1 MPTNTYTKQGLTF
14 QQLALA
20 EIKPKTTKSKSQTH
34 HYPRKCWWITVLM
47 PDQTI
52 HDYQLS
58 KDLQN
63 ACQNSTKAERDQYL
77 MHSVIV
83 IPLTKFYVHQNGK
96 KYADMTIGRIVKIF
110 KRSHTS
116 NSRLI
121 TRRQLVKPTYN
132 NWDYPKYNQMFNYLK
147 HDYDR
152 ASQER
157 IHDALTKLVKPKF
170 PLGTWSIT
178 NLTIISIL
186 VFSFIINIMILQ
198 AHPNWILTTLLTTM
212 MIDVIV
218 SILALWPLYLV
229 HCPTYKW
236 TPQELESLSKY

>member
-1 MPTNTYTKQGLTF
+1 MPTDIYTKQGLTF
-14 QQLALA
+14 QQLALS
-20 EIKPKTTKSKSQTH
+20 EIKPKTTKPKSQTH
-34 HYPRKCWWITVLM
+34 HYPRKCWWITVVM

-83 IPLTKFYVHQNGK
+83 VPLTKFYIHKNGK
-96 KYADMTIGRIVKIF
+96 KHADITIGRIIRIF

-121 TRRQLVKPTYN
+121 TRGQLVKPTYN
-132 NWDYPKYNQMFNYLK
+132 NWDYPKYAQMFNYLK
-147 HDYDR
+147 HDYDH

-157 IHDALTKLVKPKF
+157 IHEALTNLVKPQF
-170 PLGTWSIT
+170 PLGTWTIT
-178 NLTIISIL
+178 NLTIISVL
-186 VFSFIINIMILQ
+186 VFSFVIDITILQ
-198 AHPNWILTTLLTTM
+198 DHPNWILTTLLTTM
-212 MIDVIV
+212 MIDVIASV
-218 SILALWPLYLV
+218 LALWPLYLV

>member
-1 MPTNTYTKQGLTF
+1 MPTDIYTKQGLTF

-20 EIKPKTTKSKSQTH
+20 EIKAKSAKPKSQTR
-34 HYPRKCWWITVLM
+34 HYPRKCWWITVLT

-63 ACQNSTKAERDQYL
+63 ACQHSTKAERDQYL
-77 MHSVIV
+77 MHSIIV
-83 IPLTKFYVHQNGK
+83 VPLTKFYVHQNGK
-96 KYADMTIGRIVKIF
+96 KHADMTIGRIIRIF

-116 NSRLI
+116 KNRLI
-121 TRRQLVKPTYN
+121 TRGQLVKPTYN
-132 NWDYPKYNQMFNYLK
+132 NWDYPKYAQMFNYLK

-170 PLGTWSIT
+170 PLGTWAIT
-178 NLTIISIL
+178 NVTIISTL
-186 VFSFIINIMILQ
+186 VLSFAINIMILKD
-198 AHPNWILTTLLTTM
+198 HPDWMLTTLLTTM
-212 MIDVIV
+212 TIDVITSV
-218 SILALWPLYLV
+218 LALWPLYLI
-229 HCPTYKW
+229 HQPSYKW
-236 TPQELESLSKY
+236 APKELKSLSKY

>member
-1 MPTNTYTKQGLTF
+1 MTTDTHTKQGLTF

-77 MHSVIV
+77 IHSVIV
-83 IPLTKFYVHQNGK
+83 VPLTKFYVHQNGK
-96 KYADMTIGRIVKIF
+96 KYADMTIGRIIRIF
-110 KRSHTS
+110 KRSYTS

-121 TRRQLVKPTYN
+121 TRGQLVKPTYKTWN
-132 NWDYPKYNQMFNYLK
+132 YPKYTQMFNYLK

-170 PLGTWSIT
+170 SLVTWAIT

-186 VFSFIINIMILQ
+186 VFSFVINIMILQ

-212 MIDVIV
+212 IIDVIA

-236 TPQELESLSKY
+236 TAKELESLSKY

>member
-1 MPTNTYTKQGLTF
+1 MPTDTYTKQGLTF

-20 EIKPKTTKSKSQTH
+20 EIKPKTTKSKSQAH
-34 HYPRKCWWITVLM
+34 HYPRKCWWITVVM

-63 ACQNSTKAERDQYL
+63 ACQHSTKLERDQYL
-77 MHSVIV
+77 MHSIIV
-83 IPLTKFYVHQNGK
+83 VPLTKFYVHQNGK
-96 KYADMTIGRIVKIF
+96 KYADMTIGRIVRIF

-121 TRRQLVKPTYN
+121 TRGQLVKPTYN

-152 ASQER
+152 TSQKR

-170 PLGTWSIT
+170 PLGTWTIT

-186 VFSFIINIMILQ
+186 VFSFVIDIMILQ

-236 TPQELESLSKY
+236 TTQELESLSKY

>member
-1 MPTNTYTKQGLTF
+1 MTTDIYTKQGLTF
-14 QQLALA
+14 QQLALS
-20 EIKPKTTKSKSQTH
+20 EIEPKSTKPKSQKH
-34 HYPRKCWWITVLM
+34 HHPRKCWWITVVM

-63 ACQNSTKAERDQYL
+63 ACQNSTKAGRDRYL
-77 MHSVIV
+77 IHSIIV
-83 IPLTKFYVHQNGK
+83 VPLTKFYVHQNGK
-96 KYADMTIGRIVKIF
+96 KYADMTIGRIIRIF

-121 TRRQLVKPTYN
+121 SRGQLVKPTYN
-132 NWDYPKYNQMFNYLK
+132 NWDYPKYDQMFNYLK

-152 ASQER
+152 ASQKR
-157 IHDALTKLVKPKF
+157 IHNALTKLVKPKF
-170 PLGTWSIT
+170 PLGTWTIT

-186 VFSFIINIMILQ
+186 VFSFVINIMILQ
-198 AHPNWILTTLLTTM
+198 VHPNWILTTLLTTM
-212 MIDVIV
+212 MIDVIA